1 MNHFSSTKI
10 SKVWCFVNPFTPAA
24 LPKSGARE
32 FTLTSKDPKSPQ
44 PLMTSKR
51 LWSQWWIC
59 NLVLDNRQKSVL
71 KQEAFSTFSKNL
83 KLEILNGSGE
93 TKLSLASCTAVS
105 IYSLL
110 QTLQINFTQ
119 NGMVRNVN
127 KPYHIVIFFVCDN
140 ISVHA
145 SFSNNRKR
153 YLLKN
158 GYKSLLFLERIQIGQ
173 LGHKFNHY
181 YGR

>member
-71 KQEAFSTFSKNL
+71 KHEAFSTFSKNL

-153 YLLKN
+153 YLLSK
-158 GYKSLLFLERIQIGQ
+158 KWLQ
-173 LGHKFNHY
+173 KFVVP
-181 YGR
+181 